1 MWLVYVPTLNS
12 WDKPL
17 KKTKQKN
24 IPKFGYLTE
33 LFKVEQIELRAQQSR
48 IYNVKEGIKFV
59 LVIQCSSSVTAVCL
73 VQ

>member
-1 MWLVYVPTLNS
+1 MRQAI
-12 WDKPL
+12 
-17 KKTKQKN
+17 KKKKKKN

-59 LVIQCSSSVTAVCL
+59 LVVQCSSSVTAVCL

>member
-12 WDKPL
+12 WDRPL
-17 KKTKQKN
+17 KKKKQKN

-59 LVIQCSSSVTAVCL
+59 LVVQCSSSVTAVCL

>member
-1 MWLVYVPTLNS
+1 MRQAI
-12 WDKPL
+12 
-17 KKTKQKN
+17 KKKKKKN

-59 LVIQCSSSVTAVCL
+59 LVVHYAHPA
-73 VQ
+73 

>member
-12 WDKPL
+12 WDRPL

-24 IPKFGYLTE
+24 IPKFWLTE
-33 LFKVEQIELRAQQSR
+33 LFKVEQIELRAQQSH

-59 LVIQCSSSVTAVCL
+59 LVVQCSSSVTAVCL

>member
-1 MWLVYVPTLNS
+1 MRQAI
-12 WDKPL
+12 KE
-17 KKTKQKN
+17 KKQKN

-59 LVIQCSSSVTAVCL
+59 LVVQCSSSVLTAVCL